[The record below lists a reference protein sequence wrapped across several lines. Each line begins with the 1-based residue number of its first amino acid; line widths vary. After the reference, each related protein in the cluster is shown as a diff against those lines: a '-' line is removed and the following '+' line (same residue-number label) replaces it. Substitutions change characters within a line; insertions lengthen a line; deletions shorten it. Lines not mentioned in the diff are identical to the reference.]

1 MKTLLARVWAWFE
14 IKTVCAWHKPKPIR
28 LRGWPWA
35 RKVSH
40 GMCFACL
47 RRLTIEMEREH
58 TPYPERARRVVQ
70 AAMGDQR

>member
-40 GMCFACL
+40 GMCDRCF
-47 RRLTIEMEREH
+47 RREMKRELTAMEGK
-58 TPYPERARRVVQ
+58 P
-70 AAMGDQR
+70 